1 MHRSVVSVVERGH
14 LDRIPFGKILSILGA
29 LDIRISHRIWWQGGD
44 LDRLVNV
51 RHARLHESV
60 AGWFDGALPEWVL
73 APEVSFS
80 IYGERGIIDILAWH
94 PGRRAL
100 VVIELKTDIVEV
112 NELIGTVD
120 RKRRLAREIA
130 LERGWDPLTISTW
143 VIVARSRTNEA
154 RLTAH
159 RSMLRNA
166 FSADGVAMHRWLHAP
181 NGRIDA
187 LSLWARGDAG
197 IGALAARHR
206 VSGKRGSG
214 SARS

>member
-1 MHRSVVSVVERGH
+1 V
-14 LDRIPFGKILSILGA
+14 PFGKVLAILAA

-44 LDRLVNV
+44 LDRLV
-51 RHARLHESV
+51 HAQHSRLHESV

-120 RKRRLAREIA
+120 QKRRLAREIA

-154 RLTAH
+154 RLAAH

-166 FSADGVAMHRWLHAP
+166 FPSDGVAMQRWLHVP
-181 NGRIDA
+181 DSRIDA
-187 LSLWARGDAG
+187 LSLWARGDG
-197 IGALAARHR
+197 KPGELAARHR
-206 VSGKRGSG
+206 VS
-214 SARS
+214 ARS